1 MVMRCRKLVR
11 NEDGF
16 DVVWFNSA
24 GMNVSKRKI
33 NDENFAIEQQ
43 YVADDLTQ
51 KLLVLKNELWYAI
64 QYGVPLF
71 DKIKSK
77 IKMDSF
83 VASTIMSQPD
93 VIKILKFNSS
103 LNNGVYCVDVSILSS
118 FGNISVEVNV

>member
-11 NEDGF
+11 NADGF

-51 KLLVLKNELWYAI
+51 KLLVLKNELWYDI
-64 QYGVPLF
+64 QYGVPLL

-77 IKMDSF
+77 VKIDSF

-103 LNNGVYCVDVSILSS
+103 LNSGVYSVDVTILSS
-118 FGNISVEVNV
+118 FGNINVEVNV

>member
-1 MVMRCRKLVR
+1 MAMRCRKLVR

-24 GMNVSKRKI
+24 GMNNSNNMI
-33 NDENFAIEQQ
+33 ADENFATEQQ

-64 QYGVPLF
+64 QYGVPLL

-83 VASTIMSQPD
+83 VATTIMSQPD

-103 LNNGVYCVDVSILSS
+103 LNNRVYHVDVSILSS
-118 FGNISVEVNV
+118 FGNINIEVNV

>member
-11 NEDGF
+11 NEEGF

-24 GMNVSKRKI
+24 GMNVSKRMI
-33 NDENFAIEQQ
+33 VDENFATEQQ
-43 YVADDLTQ
+43 YIADDLTQ

-64 QYGVPLF
+64 QYGVPLL

-103 LNNGVYCVDVSILSS
+103 LNNRVYSVDVSILSS
-118 FGNISVEVNV
+118 FGNINIEVSV

>member
-24 GMNVSKRKI
+24 GMNVSKRMI
-33 NDENFAIEQQ
+33 ADENFATEHQ

-64 QYGVPLF
+64 QYGVPLL

-103 LNNGVYCVDVSILSS
+103 LNNGVYQVDVNILSS
-118 FGNISVEVNV
+118 FGNINIEVNV

>member
-24 GMNVSKRKI
+24 GMNVSKRMI
-33 NDENFAIEQQ
+33 VDENFSIEQQ

-77 IKMDSF
+77 VKMDSF

-103 LNNGVYCVDVSILSS
+103 LNNGVYNVDVSILSS
-118 FGNISVEVNV
+118 FGNINIEVNV

>member
-24 GMNVSKRKI
+24 GMNVSKRKT
-33 NDENFAIEQQ
+33 NDENFATEQQ

-77 IKMDSF
+77 VKMDSF

-103 LNNGVYCVDVSILSS
+103 LNNGVYHVDVSILSS
-118 FGNISVEVNV
+118 FGNINIEVNV